1 MFSHI
6 QLGVRDLTR
15 MQQFYDSVL
24 AELGLVR
31 VAEERVGEAG
41 VIWRRADRRWSQF
54 VLRAPLNGLPAT
66 WVNGSQVSFAAPS
79 PDAAAVWSVALTL
92 GAINEGEP
100 GLRPQYAP
108 DFYGASFCCPR
119 STFLPG
125 ARLARPI
132 CHPSP
137 DKRPNGVRQSV
148 RRRGI
153 IRPGPERL
161 AASGHPF
168 SQRRRRA
175 TYGILIC
182 RISHR

>member
-41 VIWRRADRRWSQF
+41 VIWRRADRRWPQF

-66 WVNGSQVSFAAPS
+66 WANGSQVSFAAPS
-79 PDAAAVWSVALTL
+79 PDAAAAAWSVALTL

-108 DFYGASFCCPR
+108 DFYGAYCRDPEGNKLCFVYAD
-119 STFLPG
+119 G
-125 ARLARPI
+125 V
-132 CHPSP
+132 
-137 DKRPNGVRQSV
+137 NG
-148 RRRGI
+148 
-153 IRPGPERL
+153 
-161 AASGHPF
+161 
-168 SQRRRRA
+168 
-175 TYGILIC
+175 
-182 RISHR
+182 